1 MRRWGNF
8 FVGWGLPHQ
17 ISAGLVPALLKE
29 YAVML
34 KAFSTAATG
43 MEGQQMLVDVIAN
56 NLANINTT
64 GFKRSQINFQDLL
77 YLKMTQAGA
86 EVASG
91 IKTPTGLEIG
101 SGVQAVST
109 AKVFT
114 VGEFENTGRPLDIAI
129 AGDGF
134 LQVTLPNGSTRF
146 TRDGALQI
154 NADGQLVTATGYSI
168 EPAITIPTDAS
179 AIDIGKDGTVNIT
192 DASGTQSVVGT
203 LQLVRFP
210 NSTGLSNEG
219 DNLYSQTEA
228 SGAPLTGT
236 AGENGFGAIE
246 AGMLEK
252 SNVQMITELVNL
264 ITAQRAY
271 EINSRAIQAGD
282 RMLQTATA
290 IGS

>member
-1 MRRWGNF
+1 
-8 FVGWGLPHQ
+8 
-17 ISAGLVPALLKE
+17 
-29 YAVML
+29 ML

-43 MEGQQMLVDVIAN
+43 MAGQQMMVDVIAN

-77 YLKMTQAGA
+77 YVKMSQAGA

-91 IKTPTGLEIG
+91 INSPTGLEIG
-101 SGVQAVST
+101 SGVRAAST
-109 AKVFT
+109 SKVFT
-114 VGEFENTGRPLDIAI
+114 VGELENTGRPLDIAI

-134 LQVTLPNGSTRF
+134 LQVTLPNGDTRY
-146 TRDGALQI
+146 TRDGALQA
-154 NADGQLVTATGYSI
+154 NANGQLVTVTGYSI

-179 AIDIGKDGTVNIT
+179 AIDIGKDGTVNVT

-210 NSTGLSNEG
+210 NPTGLSNEG
-219 DNLYSQTEA
+219 DNLLAETAA
-228 SGAPLTGT
+228 SGTAVTGT
-236 AGENGFGAIE
+236 PGENGFGSIQ

-264 ITAQRAY
+264 ITAERAY

-282 RMLQTATA
+282 RMLQTATT
-290 IGS
+290 IGR